1 MSKQH
6 QPIIVGLDIGT
17 TKVVAI
23 AGRKNEFG
31 KLEILGYGKSE
42 SNGVQHG
49 VVLNIQQCVKS
60 INLAMAD
67 LMQSSPNLEINDVYV
82 GIAGHHIKSL
92 QTRGDRILS
101 SSNEDDVIIT
111 HKDIELLIKD
121 QYKTCVA
128 AGDQIIDIIPQE
140 YTIDNIPDVRNP
152 VGMPGV
158 KIGANFHVVT
168 GNINAIK
175 NIRRCVDGAGLST
188 VDLVLQP
195 IASAAA
201 VITDEDLEAGV
212 AIVDI
217 GGGTTDIAVF
227 HDGILMHT
235 AVIPFAGC
243 NVTDDI
249 KKGLGVLRNQAE
261 AMKVQFGTVLPTEA
275 NPDAYITIPGI
286 RGLPP
291 KEIKVQNLAA
301 IIEARIAEIIEF
313 VQFQLKQNNLH
324 QKLHGG
330 IILTGGGSMLKH
342 IIQLTELK
350 TGLNARIGKPNI
362 NLAGG
367 QSEELG
373 NPMFATAIGL
383 ILRGY
388 DDIESGKTF
397 HNLKGNTLYSV
408 PEKPTY
414 DPRVNYAQNQSQ
426 VYNAN
431 IENSV
436 SPVSQYQKQLQ
447 EEIDTTPVVEEK
459 VEQPIVETK
468 QEIQASIQHKNTLPL
483 KDKFSKIFNNL
494 RNSFEGFFDGG
505 NDEKL

>member
-1 MSKQH
+1 MSKNR

-23 AGRKNEFG
+23 AGRRNEFG
-31 KLEILGYGKSE
+31 KLEVLGYGKAE

-49 VVLNIQQCVKS
+49 MVLNIQHCVKS
-60 INLAMAD
+60 INMAMED
-67 LMQSSPNLEINDVYV
+67 LMQSYPNLEINDVYV

-101 SSNEDDVIIT
+101 SSSDEDVIISQ
-111 HKDIELLIKD
+111 KDIELLIND

-128 AGDQIIDIIPQE
+128 AGDEIIDIIPQE
-140 YTIDNIPDVRNP
+140 FTIDNIPDVRYP

-175 NIRRCVDGAGLST
+175 NIRRCVDGSGMNT

-195 IASAAA
+195 IASAGA

-235 AVIPFAGC
+235 AVIPYAGC
-243 NVTDDI
+243 NVTEDI
-249 KKGLGVLRNQAE
+249 KKGLGVLKNQAE
-261 AMKVQFGTVLPTEA
+261 AMKVQFGTVLPSEA

-286 RGLPP
+286 RGLPA
-291 KEIKVQNLAA
+291 KEIKVQNLAS
-301 IIEARIAEIIEF
+301 IIEARVSEIIEF

-324 QKLHGG
+324 HKLHGG
-330 IILTGGGSMLKH
+330 IILTGGGSMIKH
-342 IIQLTELK
+342 IVQLTELK
-350 TGLNARIGKPNI
+350 TGLNARIGRPNI

-373 NPMFATAIGL
+373 HPMYATAIGL

-388 DDIESGKTF
+388 DDYEAGKTI
-397 HNLKGNTLYSV
+397 NNKKGNFIYTS
-408 PEKPTY
+408 PEKQPTEY
-414 DPRVNYAQNQSQ
+414 WKKTEEAAQQTQPNVAPVASTSRVYEAPAENQETPAQLP
-426 VYNAN
+426 AN
-431 IENSV
+431 PGVPADVFNTVANNPTPSKPEN
-436 SPVSQYQKQLQ
+436 KGR
-447 EEIDTTPVVEEK
+447 
-459 VEQPIVETK
+459 TK
-468 QEIQASIQHKNTLPL
+468 FRKLF
-483 KDKFSKIFNNL
+483 DNL
-494 RNSFEGFFDGG
+494 RESFEGIFEGG
-505 NDEKL
+505 SDEKL

>member
-1 MSKQH
+1 MSKKQ
-6 QPIIVGLDIGT
+6 QPVIVGLDIGT

-31 KLEILGYGKSE
+31 KLEILGYGKSV

-60 INLAMAD
+60 IELAMED
-67 LMQSSPNLEINDVYV
+67 LMQKNPNLDISDVYV

-121 QYKTCVA
+121 QHKTCVA

-140 YTIDNIPDVRNP
+140 YTIDNIPNIINP

-168 GNINAIK
+168 GNVNAIR
-175 NIRRCVDGAGLST
+175 NIRRCVEGAQLNT

-249 KKGLGVLRNQAE
+249 KKGLGVLKNQAE
-261 AMKVQFGTVLPTEA
+261 AMKVRFGTVIPSEA
-275 NPDAYITIPGI
+275 NPDAYITIPGV
-286 RGLPP
+286 RGLPA

-301 IIEARIAEIIEF
+301 IIEARVSEIIEF

-324 QKLHGG
+324 HRLHGG
-330 IILTGGGSMLKH
+330 IILTGGGSMLQH
-342 IIQLTELK
+342 IMQLTELK

-367 QSEELG
+367 QSEELSH
-373 NPMFATAIGL
+373 PMYATAIGL

-388 DDIESGKTF
+388 ADYEAGKAFAHTRGNMLMEEETVSAPEAEAPAPVKKVKPAVRPAAETTVQQAPEEQEDDSFMEEEEDASDDSKKEHPILNRF
-397 HNLKGNTLYSV
+397 N
-408 PEKPTY
+408 
-414 DPRVNYAQNQSQ
+414 RVF
-426 VYNAN
+426 
-431 IENSV
+431 
-436 SPVSQYQKQLQ
+436 
-447 EEIDTTPVVEEK
+447 D
-459 VEQPIVETK
+459 
-468 QEIQASIQHKNTLPL
+468 
-483 KDKFSKIFNNL
+483 NL
-494 RNSFEGFFDGG
+494 RNSFKDFFEGG
-505 NDEKL
+505 NDKKL

>member
-1 MSKQH
+1 MSKQPQQ

-60 INLAMAD
+60 INLAMTD
-67 LMQSSPNLEINDVYV
+67 LMLSFPNLEVKDVYV

-101 SSNEDDVIIT
+101 TSSDEDVIIT
-111 HKDIELLIKD
+111 QKDIEQLIKD
-121 QYKTCVA
+121 QYTTCVA

-168 GNINAIK
+168 GNVNAIK
-175 NIRRCVDGAGLST
+175 NIRRCVDAAALNT
-188 VDLVLQP
+188 LDLVLQP

-243 NVTDDI
+243 NVTEDI

-261 AMKVQFGTVLPTEA
+261 AMKVQFGTVIPSEA

-286 RGLPP
+286 RGLPA

-301 IIEARIAEIIEF
+301 IIEARVAEIIEY

-324 QKLHGG
+324 HRLHGG
-330 IILTGGGSMLKH
+330 IILTGGGSMLQH

-350 TGLNARIGKPNI
+350 TGLNARIGRPNI

-367 QSEELG
+367 QSDELG
-373 NPMFATAIGL
+373 HPMFATAIGL

-388 DDIESGKTF
+388 ADFEGGKFRTE
-397 HNLKGNTLYSV
+397 LEGNTVAS
-408 PEKPTY
+408 KP
-414 DPRVNYAQNQSQ
+414 DASS
-426 VYNAN
+426 
-431 IENSV
+431 IENVMPSNGSITIEGDV
-436 SPVSQYQKQLQ
+436 KQQVAHNQHSTTVANTASKLDTLFSSEDEKEVAVNKKENAAKIGSP
-447 EEIDTTPVVEEK
+447 I
-459 VEQPIVETK
+459 
-468 QEIQASIQHKNTLPL
+468 
-483 KDKFSKIFNNL
+483 KDKFNRIFSNL
-494 RNSFEGFFDGG
+494 KNSFEGFFDSGS
-505 NDEKL
+505 DEKL

>member
-1 MSKQH
+1 MSKNR

-31 KLEILGYGKSE
+31 KLEILGFGKSE

-49 VVLNIQQCVKS
+49 MVLNIQQCVKS
-60 INLAMAD
+60 INLAMEN
-67 LMQSSPNLEINDVYV
+67 LMQSYPNLEINDVYV

-92 QTRGDRILS
+92 QTRGDRILTS
-101 SSNEDDVIIT
+101 SSDEDVIISQ
-111 HKDIELLIKD
+111 KDIEALISD

-128 AGDQIIDIIPQE
+128 AGDEIIDIIPQE
-140 YTIDNIPDVRNP
+140 YTIDNIPEVRNP

-168 GNINAIK
+168 GNISAIK
-175 NIRRCVDGAGLST
+175 NIRRCVTGAGMNT

-201 VITDEDLEAGV
+201 VITEEDLEAGV

-243 NVTDDI
+243 NVTEDI
-249 KKGLGVLRNQAE
+249 KKGLGVLKNQAE
-261 AMKVQFGTVLPTEA
+261 AMKVQFGSVLPAEA

-286 RGLPP
+286 RGLPSR
-291 KEIKVQNLAA
+291 EIKVQNLAS
-301 IIEARIAEIIEF
+301 IIEARVAEIIEF

-324 QKLHGG
+324 HKLHGG
-330 IILTGGGSMLKH
+330 IILTGGGSMIKH
-342 IIQLTELK
+342 VVQLTELK
-350 TGLNARIGKPNI
+350 TGLNARIGRPNI

-367 QSEELG
+367 QVAELG
-373 NPMFATAIGL
+373 DPMYATAIGL

-388 DDIESGKTF
+388 DDFETGKTI
-397 HNLKGNTLYSV
+397 NTTKGNFFYTT
-408 PEKPTY
+408 PEKQVGESWRKVEEPVHYATPSRTY
-414 DPRVNYAQNQSQ
+414 AP
-426 VYNAN
+426 
-431 IENSV
+431 
-436 SPVSQYQKQLQ
+436 
-447 EEIDTTPVVEEK
+447 PVVEEPTPAPTVQHQEPEVQPMVQPSVQPVAK
-459 VEQPIVETK
+459 TVVEQPK
-468 QEIQASIQHKNTLPL
+468 KLKNAM
-483 KDKFSKIFNNL
+483 SKIFSNMKDA
-494 RNSFEGFFDGG
+494 FAGFFEDG

>member
-1 MSKQH
+1 MSKQPQQ

-60 INLAMAD
+60 INLAMTD
-67 LMQSSPNLEINDVYV
+67 LMLSFPNLEVKDVYV

-101 SSNEDDVIIT
+101 TSSDEDVIIT
-111 HKDIELLIKD
+111 QKDIEQLIKD
-121 QYKTCVA
+121 QYTTCVA

-168 GNINAIK
+168 GNVNAIK
-175 NIRRCVDGAGLST
+175 NIRRCVDAAALNT
-188 VDLVLQP
+188 LDLVLQP

-243 NVTDDI
+243 NVTEDI

-261 AMKVQFGTVLPTEA
+261 AMKVQFGTVIPSEA

-286 RGLPP
+286 RGLPA

-301 IIEARIAEIIEF
+301 IIEARVAEIIEY

-324 QKLHGG
+324 HRLHGG
-330 IILTGGGSMLKH
+330 IILTGGGSMLQH

-350 TGLNARIGKPNI
+350 TGLNARIGRPNI

-367 QSEELG
+367 QSDELG
-373 NPMFATAIGL
+373 HPMFATAIGL

-388 DDIESGKTF
+388 ADFEGGKFRTE
-397 HNLKGNTLYSV
+397 LEGNTVAS
-408 PEKPTY
+408 KP
-414 DPRVNYAQNQSQ
+414 DASS
-426 VYNAN
+426 
-431 IENSV
+431 IENVLPSNGSITIEGDV
-436 SPVSQYQKQLQ
+436 KQQVAHNQHSTTVANTASKLDTLFSSEDEKEVAVNKKENAAKIGSP
-447 EEIDTTPVVEEK
+447 I
-459 VEQPIVETK
+459 
-468 QEIQASIQHKNTLPL
+468 
-483 KDKFSKIFNNL
+483 KDKFNRIFSNL
-494 RNSFEGFFDGG
+494 KNSFEGFFDSGS
-505 NDEKL
+505 DEKL